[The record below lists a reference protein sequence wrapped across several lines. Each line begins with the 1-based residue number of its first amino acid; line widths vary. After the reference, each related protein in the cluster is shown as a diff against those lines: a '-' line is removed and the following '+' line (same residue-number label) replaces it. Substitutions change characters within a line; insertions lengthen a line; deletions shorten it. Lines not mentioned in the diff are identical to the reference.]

1 MKCLRN
7 FTILLLL
14 LSLCGMTSCNNSHH
28 KILDRAASLMETHPD
43 SALMMLR
50 LIDKSE
56 LNSKKEQARY
66 ALLMSMAL
74 DKNYIDTTSF
84 DILQPAIDYYIENG
98 TPDEKLRTYYYQGVI
113 YHNRGDRE
121 NALNSYY
128 KGLDMSHKCSDS
140 LTIARALVAQSL
152 IYNSFYDFDS
162 YISCNLTAANIFK
175 KLGRRRYEIECL
187 LNTLTGAILTENK
200 SLGDDILTYLQTFQS
215 MDNDQKRALTRRKI
229 SMAIKFG
236 SKDEIKNLISLQ
248 ELNLSSQN
256 DVLNLALAYTKI
268 GEHEKCLQL
277 LDSLKSERAPYDT
290 LRLLS
295 ISEPAYEGLGKY
307 DAALSHYKLF
317 SQIQDS
323 INLIKFKQKSQTIE
337 EKHQLELKGQRDA
350 QLKSR
355 IIWGCAGGIAVLA
368 MGIGILFLLVGSNKA
383 KKELALEKVRT
394 RESENA
400 RLKSE
405 KDNLAMENK
414 NLQLERDMKALEAEN
429 LSHRVTALENE
440 SECLKALI
448 GDKRELPLEV
458 QNEIKVRIE
467 MLNSLLASYITN
479 NNQFEKSYDIW
490 IKEIT
495 DNKVKFMNS
504 NRLAFQVS
512 HPRFIQYFE
521 DHGLTIN
528 EINYVCLYAIGLRGK
543 DVGNYINKPGHVNT
557 SSAIRKKLGIDK
569 HETNIG
575 IYVRKLLKSL

>member
-1 MKCLRN
+1 
-7 FTILLLL
+7 
-14 LSLCGMTSCNNSHH
+14 
-28 KILDRAASLMETHPD
+28 METHPD